1 MVGVRTSRAATDPE
15 GWIPMRLLPILA
27 FLLIADLVPAA
38 PAFAQTADSISVTG
52 PSPNVTAPSEERPV
66 LRAAPLVGS
75 IHIDGYLDEA
85 AWQAATPVDKFT
97 QRQPDEGKPATE
109 RTEVRVLIG
118 EDALYIGARLYDREA
133 SKIRS
138 RLVRRDDDFG
148 SDYLAVLLDCDHDGT
163 TAVVFRV
170 SPSGSIQD
178 ATIAANGNQD
188 ASWDP
193 VWTVH
198 TSIDSL
204 GWTAEMEI
212 PLSQLHYATSNDAT
226 WGIQIR
232 RWIDRK
238 QEFSEFSFTPLM
250 QDASVS
256 RYGLL
261 EGLGHL
267 DAVRHL
273 EVLPYGLVRA
283 DRTHVD
289 PADPFRDGTDQ
300 STAAGVDLRYGL
312 TSNLTLNATVNP
324 DFGEVEVDPAVVN
337 LSAFE
342 TFYPEKR
349 PFFIEGA
356 DMFRFGES
364 RSQNNFN
371 STIPFHGRRIGRAPE
386 RDISSDSI
394 AFLDVPTHTTIA
406 SAVKLTGK
414 TSSGWTIGALDAV
427 TPVEHAEYVDTSGVH
442 GTANVEPLTNFF
454 IGRVRRTYH
463 QGDTVVGGM
472 FTAVNRDLED
482 PALASLLRREAQAG
496 GFDLNHYFARRTWS
510 VDAMVLGSHV
520 GGSQDAIAAT
530 QQLSSRYFQRPDNDY
545 SHYDPTRTSLSGY
558 AGMVSLNKIAGKHT
572 GGSLT
577 YQDWS
582 PGFEINDVG
591 FMNQVDSHA
600 LSDLVLYKENTPHKL
615 MRQWD
620 TFAFSNWSWNYGGN
634 LTYQEYAAQLE
645 GTFHNYWVGSVRGE
659 LYPGSFDDKLTR
671 GGPLSRVPSGGT
683 VRTNWT
689 SDARKWYTLGFGV
702 INSWDEAGG
711 HLHEL
716 DVNLSLR
723 PMTSLRVQ
731 LTPSFQNLRNNA
743 QYVQTT
749 ADSLATDTYGARYVF
764 ATLDQKQLA
773 LDTRVDWVFSPKLS
787 LQLYVQP
794 LIVSGGY
801 TELKELRAPRTY
813 EFNVY
818 GTHTGTITRDADGNS
833 TIDPDGA
840 GPAAPFEV
848 SNPDFNFRSL
858 RGNAVLR
865 WEYRPGSAL
874 FLVWTQNRED
884 TAPIGD
890 FNASRDWHALF
901 DIHPTNMIALKAT
914 YWLPI

>member
-1 MVGVRTSRAATDPE
+1 
-15 GWIPMRLLPILA
+15 MRLLLPTLA
-27 FLLIADLVPAA
+27 LLLAGPAL
-38 PAFAQTADSISVTG
+38 AQTADSISAAG
-52 PSPNVTAPSEERPV
+52 PSPNITNPGEERPV

-75 IHIDGYLDEA
+75 IRVDGRLDEA
-85 AWQAATPVDKFT
+85 AWQAATPVDRFT

-118 EDALYIGARLYDREA
+118 EDALYIGARLYDHEA

-148 SDYLAVLLDCDHDGT
+148 SDYLAVLLDSYHDGT

-178 ATIAANGNQD
+178 ATVAANGNQD

-193 VWTVH
+193 VWHVH
-198 TSIDSL
+198 TTIDSL

-212 PLSQLHYATSNDAT
+212 PLSQLHYVTSNDAV

-238 QEFSEFSFTPLM
+238 QEFSEFSFTPLQ

-261 EGLGHL
+261 TGLGNL
-267 DAVRHL
+267 ESSRHL
-273 EVLPYGLVRA
+273 EVLPYGLVRSE
-283 DRTHVD
+283 RTHVS
-289 PADPFRDGTDQ
+289 PSDPFRDGSDQ
-300 STAAGVDLRYGL
+300 FTAAGVDLKYGL

-349 PFFIEGA
+349 PFFIEGS

-371 STIPFHGRRIGRAPE
+371 TTIPFHGRRIGRAPE
-386 RDISSDSI
+386 RDISGDSV

-406 SAVKLTGK
+406 SAVKVTGK
-414 TSSGWTIGALDAV
+414 TSSGWSIGGLDAV
-427 TPVEHAEYVDTSGVH
+427 TPVERADYVDTSGVH
-442 GTANVEPLTNFF
+442 KTADVEPLTNFF
-454 IGRVRRTYH
+454 IGRVRHTAH
-463 QGDTVVGGM
+463 HGDTVMGGIV
-472 FTAVNRDLED
+472 TGVNRNLED
-482 PALASLLRREAQAG
+482 PALAGLLRSNAQTA
-496 GFDLNHYFARRTWS
+496 GFDMNQYFAHRTYS
-510 VDAMVLGSHV
+510 MDAMVLGSHV
-520 GGSQDAIAAT
+520 EGSQDVIDAT
-530 QQLSSRYFQRPDNDY
+530 QRSSARYFQRPDNHY

-558 AGMVSLNKIAGKHT
+558 AGMVSFNKIAGKHT
-572 GGSLT
+572 GGSIT

-615 MRQWD
+615 IRNWD
-620 TFAFSNWSWNYGGN
+620 TFAFSNWSWNYGGD
-634 LTYQEYAAQLE
+634 LTYQEYAGVIE
-645 GTFHNYWVGSVRGE
+645 GTFRNYCSGTLRGE

-671 GGPLSRVPSGGT
+671 GGPLSRYPSGGT
-683 VRTNWT
+683 IHVNLS
-689 SDARKWYTLGFGV
+689 SDSRKWYSLGV
-702 INSWDEAGG
+702 NTTDAWDEAGG
-711 HLHEL
+711 KIQEVDLS
-716 DVNLSLR
+716 LSLR
-723 PMTSLRVQ
+723 PVTSFRLL
-731 LTPSFQNLRNNA
+731 LTPTLRKSRDNA

-749 ADSLATDTYGARYVF
+749 ADSFATATYGSRYVF

-801 TELKELRAPRTY
+801 KELKELRAPRTY

-818 GTHTGTITRDADGNS
+818 GTHAGAITRDANGDY

-840 GPAAPFEV
+840 GPAESFGV

-874 FLVWTQNRED
+874 FLVWQQNRED

-890 FNASRDWHALF
+890 FDASRDMGALF

>member
-1 MVGVRTSRAATDPE
+1 
-15 GWIPMRLLPILA
+15 MRLLPILA
-27 FLLIADLVPAA
+27 LLLAA
-38 PAFAQTADSISVTG
+38 PAFAQTADSVSVTG
-52 PSPNVTAPSEERPV
+52 PPPNVNGPSEERPV

-75 IHIDGYLDEA
+75 IRVDGRLDEP
-85 AWQAATPVDKFT
+85 AWQAATPVDRFT

-109 RTEVRVLIG
+109 RTEVRVLVG
-118 EDALYIGARLYDREA
+118 EDALYIGARLYDHEA

-138 RLVRRDDDFG
+138 RLVRRDDDLG
-148 SDYLAVLLDCDHDGT
+148 SDFLAVLLDSYHDGT

-170 SPSGSIQD
+170 SPSGSIND

-193 VWTVH
+193 VWHVH
-198 TSIDSL
+198 TTIDSL
-204 GWTAEMEI
+204 GWTAELEI
-212 PLSQLHYATSNDAT
+212 PLSQLHYVTSNDAV

-238 QEFSEFSFTPLM
+238 QEFSEFSFTPLK

-261 EGLGHL
+261 TGLGRL
-267 DAVRHL
+267 ESSKHL
-273 EVLPYGLVRA
+273 EVLPYGLVRSE
-283 DRTHVD
+283 RTHVS
-289 PADPFRDGTDQ
+289 PSDPFRDGSDQ
-300 STAAGVDLRYGL
+300 FTAAGVDLKYGL

-371 STIPFHGRRIGRAPE
+371 TTIPFHGRRIGRAPE
-386 RDISSDSI
+386 RDVSGDSV
-394 AFLDVPTHTTIA
+394 AFLDMPTHTTIA
-406 SAVKLTGK
+406 SAVKVTGK
-414 TSSGWTIGALDAV
+414 TSSGWSIGGLDAL
-427 TPVEHAEYVDTSGVH
+427 TPVERAEYVDTSGVH
-442 GTANVEPLTNFF
+442 KTADVEPLTNFF
-454 IGRVRRTYH
+454 IGRVRHTAH
-463 QGDTVVGGM
+463 HGDTVMGGIV
-472 FTAVNRDLED
+472 TAVNRNLED
-482 PALASLLRREAQAG
+482 PALAGLLRSNAQTAG
-496 GFDLNHYFARRTWS
+496 YDLNQYFAGRTYS
-510 VDAMVLGSHV
+510 VDAMILGSHV
-520 GGSQDAIAAT
+520 EGSPEVIDAA
-530 QQLSSRYFQRPDNDY
+530 QRSSARYFQRPDNNY
-545 SHYDPTRTSLSGY
+545 SHYDPTRTSLTGY
-558 AGMVSLNKIAGKHT
+558 AGMVSFNKIAGKHT
-572 GGSLT
+572 GGSIT

-591 FMNQVDSHA
+591 FQNAADSHA
-600 LSDLVLYKENTPHKL
+600 LSDIVIYKENQPHKII
-615 MRQWD
+615 RSWD
-620 TFAFSNWSWNYGGN
+620 TFGFSNWSWNYGHD
-634 LTYQEYAAQLE
+634 LTYQEYAGVIE
-645 GTFHNYWVGSVRGE
+645 GTFTNYWSGTIRGE
-659 LYPGSFDDKLTR
+659 FYPGSYDDKLTR
-671 GGPLSRVPSGGT
+671 GGPLARYPSGGT
-683 VRTNWT
+683 VHVNMS
-689 SDARKWYTLGFGV
+689 SDSRKWYSLGA
-702 INSWDEAGG
+702 NTTAAWDEAGG
-711 HLHEL
+711 KIQEL
-716 DVNLSLR
+716 DLNLSLR
-723 PMTSLRVQ
+723 PVTSFRLR
-731 LTPSFQNLRNNA
+731 FQPTLRNSRDNA

-749 ADSLATDTYGARYVF
+749 ADSFATGTYGSRYVF

-773 LDTRVDWVFSPKLS
+773 LDTRLDWVFSPKLS

-801 TELKELRAPRTY
+801 KELKELRAPRTY

-818 GTHTGTITRDADGNS
+818 GTHTGTITRDANGDY

-840 GPAAPFEV
+840 GPAESFGV

-874 FLVWTQNRED
+874 FLVWQQNRED
-884 TAPIGD
+884 TAPVGD
-890 FNASRDWHALF
+890 FDASRDWHALF